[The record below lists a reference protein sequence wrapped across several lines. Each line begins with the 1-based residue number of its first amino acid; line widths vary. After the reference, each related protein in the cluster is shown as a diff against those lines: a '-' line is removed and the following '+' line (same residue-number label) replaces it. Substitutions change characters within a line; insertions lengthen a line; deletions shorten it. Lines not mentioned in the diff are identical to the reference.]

1 MIYSKRLKELREEQN
16 IKQYELSNYLQ
27 FSKEVYG
34 NFERENTLIP
44 IKYLNILANYFNC
57 SIDYLFNFTNNK
69 SYQNIQQEINYNLQK
84 LRLKEL
90 RKEQK
95 LTQKELAKAINVA
108 PSTIGDYEK
117 RNNGGLPRHQQSDSG
132 TDSDGSGEKRIHCKS
147 WSWACYRIR
156 RAQVGL
162 CRR

>member
-57 SIDYLFNFTNNK
+57 PIDYLFNFTNNK
-69 SYQNIQQEINYNLQK
+69 SYQNIQQEINYNLQQ

-117 RNNGGLPRHQQSDSG
+117 RNKPIATPFLYDICKKYNISADYLLGKIDSP
-132 TDSDGSGEKRIHCKS
+132 KYLNH
-147 WSWACYRIR
+147 
-156 RAQVGL
+156 
-162 CRR
+162 